1 MCTKMYTLILVS
13 ARVIPDEVPNINN
26 SSWSSWNQLVLVLIV
41 MLYTIQY
48 LVLESMLYS
57 INVLYYDYLNLK

>member
-13 ARVIPDEVPNINN
+13 AGVIPDEVPKINN

>member
-13 ARVIPDEVPNINN
+13 AGVIPDEVPNINN